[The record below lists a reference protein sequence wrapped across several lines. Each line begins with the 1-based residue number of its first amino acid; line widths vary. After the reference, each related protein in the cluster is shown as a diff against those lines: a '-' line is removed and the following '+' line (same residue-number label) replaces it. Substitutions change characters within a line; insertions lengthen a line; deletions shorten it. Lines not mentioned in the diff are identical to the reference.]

1 MKRESIDPR
10 VLHSGKAGAHHTRP
24 DDFRK
29 GRKRKPKHQ
38 KPKHLRWRDC

>member
-1 MKRESIDPR
+1 MKHESIDPR
-10 VLHSGKAGAHHTRP
+10 VLHSGKAGAHNTRS

-38 KPKHLRWRDC
+38 KPKHLRWRE